1 MAGALKNLPSWAK
14 GTIAVIITASVVVGT
29 VFAIRGIRKS
39 VEKAKGGTEPA
50 QKEEVE
56 TAESELT
63 TLNKTNATKQK
74 LTNSQALSI
83 ANVIDSSMQG
93 LGTDE
98 QSIKDQFYK
107 LSNDADFLA
116 VQKAWGKRL
125 VKSGSIVFV
134 EDVRLTLIPALHNEL
149 SDYWINLINKIL
161 KAKNIKY
168 RI

>member
-1 MAGALKNLPSWAK
+1 MAGALKNLPPWAK

-29 VFAIRGIRKS
+29 VFAIKGIRKA
-39 VEKAKGGTEPA
+39 VERSKGGTEPA

-74 LTNSQALSI
+74 LTNSQALAI
-83 ANVIDSSMQG
+83 ANIIDSAMQNMG
-93 LGTDE
+93 SDE

-116 VQKAWGKRL
+116 VQKAFGKRL
-125 VKSGSIVFV
+125 IKSGTVVFV
-134 EDVRLTLIPALHNEL
+134 PDVRLTLIPALHSEL

-168 RI
+168 RV